1 MLQLKE
7 ALDQR
12 MGCVVVGPSGCGK
25 TTLWSVLK
33 AAMIKCG
40 QAVVTH
46 VMNPKA
52 MPRQQLLGSMDLDTR
67 EWKDGVLTDA
77 ARKAVKEPQD
87 VKTWIVC
94 DGDVDP
100 EWIESLNSVLDDN
113 RLLTMPNGERIAF
126 GDNVNFLFETHDL
139 SFASPATVSRMG
151 MVFLSD
157 DDVDV
162 TRLVNRWLNTQ
173 DESLRMNLSS
183 WIDDLFFRALDY
195 VLNQEVV
202 VETTMVGTVLSG
214 LSQIKNCAD
223 KNQFLCGIIRGL
235 GGNLSPS
242 ARQKFGKEVFTWG
255 NVRPPDLGAVLDC
268 FIDKSGNLSSYK
280 QASSGGVM
288 LESSKKWS
296 DAVVPTINVQRT
308 LDMIQ
313 PWIDQYQP
321 FILVGPEGCGKNMII
336 REAFSKERSTQ
347 ITTLHC
353 NAQTSSQHIIMKIQQ
368 TCSLFSSP
376 EGRVYRPRESERLV
390 LYLKDINLP
399 KPDMYSTCM
408 LVAFLQQL
416 LTFDGFYD
424 ENLEFLKIDKVQ
436 IVCSMNAATTVGRH
450 PLSTRFTAVVRIGV
464 VDYPE
469 TNELVSVYDNLL
481 ELAFNDPNSPKIP
494 SKFSKDMEVSER
506 SGAERGGGGVMKKRM
521 KEHPQTNK
529 NIQTFEGE
537 E

>member
-1 MLQLKE
+1 VQAIRVNTLSKLTYTDTKRFLALIGDIFVGVKSADIEGGELERAIHMVMEEKPFLLSVEESQVRKMLQLKE

-33 AAMIKCG
+33 AALIKCG

-77 ARKAVKEPQD
+77 ARKAVKEPQT

-162 TRLVNRWLNTQ
+162 TRLVHRWLNTQ
-173 DESLRMNLSS
+173 DESVRMNLSG

-195 VLNQEVV
+195 VLNQDVV
-202 VETTMVGTVLSG
+202 VDTTMVGTVLSG
-214 LSQIKNCAD
+214 LSQIPNCAD

-235 GGNLSPS
+235 GGNLSPA
-242 ARQKFGKEVFTWG
+242 ARQKFGKEVFTWA

-268 FIDKSGNLSSYK
+268 YCDSSGQLNAYK
-280 QASSGGVM
+280 TSSSGGMIVD
-288 LESSKKWS
+288 SKNWT
-296 DAVVPTINVQRT
+296 DAVVPTISVQRT
-308 LDMIQ
+308 MDMIQ
-313 PWIDQYQP
+313 PWINQFQP

-336 REAFSKERSTQ
+336 REAFRKQRSTT

-353 NAQTSSQHIIMKIQQ
+353 NAQTTAQHVIMKIQQ
-368 TCSLFSSP
+368 TYVAGEERSERGREQHPQGQPLGISLLYLTLFLFSP
-376 EGRVYRPRESERLV
+376 VAP
-390 LYLKDINLP
+390 
-399 KPDMYSTCM
+399 ST
-408 LVAFLQQL
+408 V
-416 LTFDGFYD
+416 
-424 ENLEFLKIDKVQ
+424 VPP
-436 IVCSMNAATTVGRH
+436 AASTAPAIPTVSS
-450 PLSTRFTAVVRIGV
+450 ST
-464 VDYPE
+464 
-469 TNELVSVYDNLL
+469 
-481 ELAFNDPNSPKIP
+481 
-494 SKFSKDMEVSER
+494 
-506 SGAERGGGGVMKKRM
+506 
-521 KEHPQTNK
+521 
-529 NIQTFEGE
+529 
-537 E
+537 